1 MWYLRKQA
9 AAVGTSVAIDGLES
23 LTFINFFFRRMR
35 SIVHLSKQLTSAS
48 VYLWLSRG
56 FSWVVYNNYPVT
68 KLNISLRAS
77 KPNARG

>member
-1 MWYLRKQA
+1 
-9 AAVGTSVAIDGLES
+9 
-23 LTFINFFFRRMR
+23 MR